1 MPPQS
6 DFSSGNITLWE
17 RAMKIRDIIKRIETD
32 GWLLIHQVG
41 SHRQYK
47 HPTKRGKVT
56 VAGHP
61 STDLPPK
68 TLKSILRQAGLE
80 N

>member
-1 MPPQS
+1 
-6 DFSSGNITLWE
+6 
-17 RAMKIRDIIKRIETD
+17 MKIRDIMKRIEMD
-32 GWLLIHQVG
+32 GWHMVHQTG
-41 SHRQYK
+41 SQ
-47 HPTKRGKVT
+47 HPTKPGKVT

-68 TLKSILRQAGLE
+68 TLKSIRRQAGLE

>member
-1 MPPQS
+1 
-6 DFSSGNITLWE
+6 
-17 RAMKIRDIIKRIETD
+17 MKIRDVIKLIEKD
-32 GWLLIHQVG
+32 GWYIVRQAG

-47 HPTKRGKVT
+47 HPTKPGKVT

>member
-1 MPPQS
+1 
-6 DFSSGNITLWE
+6 
-17 RAMKIRDIIKRIETD
+17 MKIRDVIKRIEND
-32 GWLLIHQVG
+32 GWQMIGQAG

-47 HPTKRGKVT
+47 HPTKPGKVT
-56 VAGHP
+56 IAGHP

-80 N
+80 S

>member
-1 MPPQS
+1 
-6 DFSSGNITLWE
+6 
-17 RAMKIRDIIKRIETD
+17 MKIRDIIKRIEMD
-32 GWLLIHQVG
+32 GWRMVRQGG
-41 SHRQYK
+41 SHRQHK
-47 HPTKRGKVT
+47 HPTKPGEVT

-61 STDLPPK
+61 STDLPAK

>member
-1 MPPQS
+1 
-6 DFSSGNITLWE
+6 
-17 RAMKIRDIIKRIETD
+17 MKIRDIIKCIEMD
-32 GWLLIHQVG
+32 GWYMVHQAG

>member
-1 MPPQS
+1 
-6 DFSSGNITLWE
+6 
-17 RAMKIRDIIKRIETD
+17 MKIRDIIKRIEMD
-32 GWLLIHQVG
+32 GWHMVRPAG

-47 HPTKRGKVT
+47 HPTKPGNVT
-56 VAGHP
+56 VAAHP
-61 STDLPPK
+61 STDLPPQ

>member
-1 MPPQS
+1 
-6 DFSSGNITLWE
+6 
-17 RAMKIRDIIKRIETD
+17 MKIRDIIKRIETD
-32 GWLLIHQVG
+32 GWHMVQQAG

>member
-1 MPPQS
+1 
-6 DFSSGNITLWE
+6 
-17 RAMKIRDIIKRIETD
+17 MKIRDMMKLIEQD
-32 GWLLIHQVG
+32 GWYPVGQEG

-47 HPTKRGKVT
+47 HSTKKGRVT

-61 STDLPPK
+61 SKDLHPK

-80 N
+80 GEK

>member
-1 MPPQS
+1 
-6 DFSSGNITLWE
+6 
-17 RAMKIRDIIKRIETD
+17 MKIRDIIKRIETD
-32 GWLLIHQVG
+32 GWHMVRQVG

-47 HPTKRGKVT
+47 HPTKQGKVT

-68 TLKSILRQAGLE
+68 TLKSILRQAGLD

>member
-1 MPPQS
+1 
-6 DFSSGNITLWE
+6 
-17 RAMKIRDIIKRIETD
+17 MKIRDIIKRIETD
-32 GWLLIHQVG
+32 GWYMVHQVG

-47 HPTKRGKVT
+47 HPTKSGKVT

>member
-1 MPPQS
+1 
-6 DFSSGNITLWE
+6 
-17 RAMKIRDIIKRIETD
+17 MKIRDIIKRIETD
-32 GWLLIHQVG
+32 GWRMVHQAG
-41 SHRQYK
+41 SHRQYT